1 MAGVEALLV
10 GVFHASKDTS
20 AAEAH
25 WVDGTL
31 IMEQHSVCDD
41 LERSQKFAFSKVHVV
56 VSGQLLQRL
65 YFAHIFWYYVLN
77 IDSFKHSSALLT
89 GVSVVTARGQ
99 EHE

>member
-10 GVFHASKDTS
+10 WVFHASKDTS

-56 VSGQLLQRL
+56 VSGQLLERL
-65 YFAHIFWYYVLN
+65 YWYDVLN
-77 IDSFKHSSALLT
+77 IDSFKHSSALLM
-89 GVSVVTARGQ
+89 GVSVVTARRQ
-99 EHE
+99 EHK